1 MREKSLVVALGF
13 VHALC
18 SMNAMGDAHPAD
30 AEAMSWKSP
39 LLGKTIS
46 CTVRLPNSAA
56 AKKPVVVYL
65 KNLPGPRL
73 GELDDE
79 TLIEGF
85 LDQGL
90 MVIEAD
96 YEGDPRAAVP
106 DLLPEIDLWY
116 GYLFK
121 TKNHP
126 VDRDWIYIL
135 PAGYAIDRKVR
146 ICEIRDRPVDMDVIY
161 PSGQSDPVPLM
172 LQITSTKDSGKWINQ
187 RAYYIYGLLTTGYA
201 GAIMDYNG
209 GARVSPVGRVFPEKR
224 AARLLR
230 ANAKKW
236 NLSGKL
242 GVTGHSKGSSRAAK
256 AAFIN
261 EAKWEDDLGPHAEQS
276 ARFQVTLLSA
286 GQHAKEFLIEDGYL
300 DEVSQAKRESALRQ
314 QKEEPVEDIRINST
328 YAYVT
333 PDDPPAFLCVGELD
347 KKFRV
352 GQMKRLAAQCEKV
365 GLEHRFIIQKGM
377 PHMYI
382 PDPEVIGEIFRFF
395 DRHLKPS
402 ILAEEHAKFTFADV
416 QNLPLQKGL
425 PDPFLRPD
433 GKRVQTLQDW
443 RKQRVYLKAMLAHY
457 LYGQMPPR
465 PQEIEIKQVGSKL
478 LYDGKGVEEQH
489 TLTIRRNGK
498 SVTCHFLIVRP
509 ALKKRYPTVI
519 KNDRVSF
526 EASSDRSASSDSFD
540 PGFEAVERGYL
551 LCRFNRTDLAT
562 DTRGE
567 GRDAG
572 VYPLY
577 PEYDWAALAVWG
589 WGHAV
594 VLDALD
600 QLRVTD
606 MSKVVATG
614 HSRGGKAALCAG
626 IYDERIAITA
636 PNSSGTGGTGSLRY
650 FEEGQ
655 KPQTIGHHIGR
666 NERWFHPR
674 YFQFADQEDRLPF
687 DAHFAKALI
696 APRALVNCHARQDY
710 WANPYGT
717 ELTHRA
723 AEVVFQWL
731 GVEDR
736 IGLHWREGT
745 HAQNQEDWAAL
756 FDFAD
761 RQFFDKKTDR
771 RFNNWTYPN
780 AEPPL
785 GWKAPGMVPA
795 K

>member
-39 LLGKTIS
+39 LLGKSIS

-90 MVIEAD
+90 MVLEAD

-187 RAYYIYGLLTTGYA
+187 RAYYIYGLLTAGYA

-600 QLRVTD
+600 QLRVTR
-606 MSKVVATG
+606 
-614 HSRGGKAALCAG
+614 HEQGGCDRPLT
-626 IYDERIAITA
+626 RRQ
-636 PNSSGTGGTGSLRY
+636 GG
-650 FEEGQ
+650 
-655 KPQTIGHHIGR
+655 
-666 NERWFHPR
+666 
-674 YFQFADQEDRLPF
+674 
-687 DAHFAKALI
+687 
-696 APRALVNCHARQDY
+696 LVCRD
-710 WANPYGT
+710 
-717 ELTHRA
+717 L
-723 AEVVFQWL
+723 
-731 GVEDR
+731 
-736 IGLHWREGT
+736 
-745 HAQNQEDWAAL
+745 
-756 FDFAD
+756 
-761 RQFFDKKTDR
+761 
-771 RFNNWTYPN
+771 
-780 AEPPL
+780 
-785 GWKAPGMVPA
+785 
-795 K
+795 

>member
-161 PSGQSDPVPLM
+161 PSGRSDPVPLM

-478 LYDGKGVEEQH
+478 LYDGKGIEEQH